1 MRLFIAVIWVVVIAI
16 LHAIPGSDFP
26 ETSLSDIFQLDKF
39 IHATLFLVGFYLF
52 AIALV
57 GQQKKGI
64 IRYIVIAFIA
74 YGLVLE
80 VLQGLFFFE
89 RSADVLDWL
98 ADTVGVFL
106 GLWVFKKFPFVVPTN
121 SAKKD

>member
-1 MRLFIAVIWVVVIAI
+1 MRLFIAILWVVAIAI
-16 LHAIPGSDFP
+16 LHAIPGSDIP
-26 ETSLSDIFQLDKF
+26 ETSLLDLFHLDKF
-39 IHATLFLVGFYLF
+39 IHAILFLVGFYLF
-52 AIALV
+52 ATALV

-64 IRYIVIAFIA
+64 IRYIVIAFIV
-74 YGLVLE
+74 YGMVLE
-80 VLQGLFFFE
+80 VLQGLFFVE
-89 RSADVLDWL
+89 RSADALDWL